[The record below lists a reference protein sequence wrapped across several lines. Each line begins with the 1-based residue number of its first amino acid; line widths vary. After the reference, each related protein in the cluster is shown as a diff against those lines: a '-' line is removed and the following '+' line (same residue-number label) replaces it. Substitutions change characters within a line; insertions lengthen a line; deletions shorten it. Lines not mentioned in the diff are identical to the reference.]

1 MTTIRRHILVLAA
14 VLAFASPALRAEQ
27 PQKASHSAQDDR
39 LKKLEERADATEK
52 AASSAA
58 MEKDYITR
66 AQKQYQSYYQKVL
79 NTQMWTLGIMGVILV
94 GVFVLVA
101 RFSLKLIDEQTKTAT
116 AGATVQ
122 MRNEYARAFAKD
134 VQKLWDSNAA
144 DIKKLKETL
153 TAQFAEL
160 EQNLK
165 DCSDFQRNLAGT
177 CRRADESQG
186 DSVVTFRN
194 ALRTYKAGKARN
206 LIEAK
211 VGATTARSVFES
223 LRRKHRENYVDK
235 AREELADSLY
245 NDLKEELALAV
256 LQSPWLTPLI
266 NERNPPPPEPAAPE
280 PAAETRSVAKT
291 IPETHHPVMAFVGH
305 SANAASHGHE
315 CGHTQG
321 RTSRRIC
328 SLVDSSALPLLYPAR
343 AAIRDH
349 NGIEA
354 QIVDI
359 CRAPCMPFCTSRR
372 VRQPKRSREGDCV
385 RPS

>member
-1 MTTIRRHILVLAA
+1 VTTIRRHILVLAA

-66 AQKQYQSYYQKVL
+66 AQKQYESYYQKVL

-122 MRNEYARAFAKD
+122 MRNEYARALAKD

-160 EQNLK
+160 EQNLR
-165 DCSDFQRNLAGT
+165 DRSDFQAQFVQALAEEL
-177 CRRADESQG
+177 DESQG

-245 NDLKEELALAV
+245 NDLKEELALAA

-280 PAAETRSVAKT
+280 PVGEPRSVAKT
-291 IPETHHPVMAFVGH
+291 IPETRHQESDVAFDEE
-305 SANAASHGHE
+305 S
-315 CGHTQG
+315 
-321 RTSRRIC
+321 
-328 SLVDSSALPLLYPAR
+328 DS
-343 AAIRDH
+343 
-349 NGIEA
+349 
-354 QIVDI
+354 
-359 CRAPCMPFCTSRR
+359 CRLITT
-372 VRQPKRSREGDCV
+372 
-385 RPS
+385 